1 MSRIE
6 NTGQIKT
13 GYSVKSGT
21 NPEEKV
27 ENGSDFASM
36 LTKYKKKAAQDDET
50 KKAETGETK
59 NKETQPEE
67 TKNRGNEK
75 QVNGRQ
81 SGENEKTAEIK
92 AEIKVTDIQDEKN
105 SQDGEKEQEQ
115 ELAAAYASEAC
126 YRTFVQITAENSK
139 TPAVYNNE
147 INGIQDLAVQTT
159 VETGMEDQTAA
170 VSTIQQTES
179 PHTESPHTETAVHAD
194 DLKLRNRSDQTGE
207 KEKSGEA
214 EEAGQSKQTAKM
226 NREEEIPDQK
236 EHISGK
242 EMTALASPG
251 YTGTVESSAGTAA
264 KPAAVD
270 TGPAD
275 RLPTAQD
282 TLTEDLGNYLD
293 TKISEKKGKLELS
306 LEPERLGKLTIR
318 LEYEKGKTEVTI
330 FSTSAKT
337 LEILSKEAGH
347 LAQILEEKTGHPV
360 IPISAKE
367 EKGIT
372 ELEEQIKDMFFGGE
386 ISFNDEVYITNARH
400 KAALEEADRSLD
412 LVRNSIEMGM
422 PEDFFSIDLMNA
434 YENLGKI
441 LGESVGEDLVNEI
454 FSKFCMGK

>member
-1 MSRIE
+1 MNRIE
-6 NTGQIKT
+6 NAGQVKT

-21 NPEEKV
+21 NSEEKV
-27 ENGSDFASM
+27 GNGSDFASM
-36 LTKYKKKAAQDDET
+36 LTKYKKRAAQDDET

-67 TKNRGNEK
+67 TKNRENEK

-81 SGENEKTAEIK
+81 SGENEKTDEIK

-105 SQDGEKEQEQ
+105 SQDGEKEQE
-115 ELAAAYASEAC
+115 LAAAYASETC

-159 VETGMEDQTAA
+159 SETGMEDQSAA
-170 VSTIQQTES
+170 VSTIQKTEA
-179 PHTESPHTETAVHAD
+179 PHTETAVHAD
-194 DLKLRNRSDQTGE
+194 GLKLQNRLEQTGE
-207 KEKSGEA
+207 TEDTGRTG
-214 EEAGQSKQTAKM
+214 EAGQSKQTAKM
-226 NREEEIPDQK
+226 NREEEMPDQK

-275 RLPTAQD
+275 RLTTAQD

-293 TKISEKKGKLELS
+293 TKISEKKGKRELS

-347 LAQILEEKTGHPV
+347 LAQILEEKTGTPTV
-360 IPISAKE
+360 IYTPEQTENRQNMDQDTGHGRNGRQGPKE
-367 EKGIT
+367 QRQK
-372 ELEEQIKDMFFGGE
+372 QDD
-386 ISFNDEVYITNARH
+386 SFAQQLR
-400 KAALEEADRSLD
+400 
-412 LVRNSIEMGM
+412 
-422 PEDFFSIDLMNA
+422 
-434 YENLGKI
+434 LG
-441 LGESVGEDLVNEI
+441 LA
-454 FSKFCMGK
+454 

>member
-1 MSRIE
+1 MNRIE
-6 NTGQIKT
+6 NAGQVKT

-21 NPEEKV
+21 NSEEKV
-27 ENGSDFASM
+27 GNGSDFASM
-36 LTKYKKKAAQDDET
+36 LTKYQKKAAQDDET

-92 AEIKVTDIQDEKN
+92 AEIKVTDIQDGKN

-139 TPAVYNNE
+139 TPDVYNNE

-159 VETGMEDQTAA
+159 SETGMEDQTAA
-170 VSTIQQTES
+170 VTTIQQ
-179 PHTESPHTETAVHAD
+179 TESPHTETAVHAD

-226 NREEEIPDQK
+226 NREEEMPGRK

-242 EMTALASPG
+242 EMTALASSG
-251 YTGTVESSAGTAA
+251 YRGTVESSAGTAE
-264 KPAAVD
+264 KPAAAD

-275 RLPTAQD
+275 RLATAQD

-347 LAQILEEKTGHPV
+347 LAQILEEKTGTPTV
-360 IPISAKE
+360 IYTPEQTENRQNMDQDTGHGRNGRQDQKE
-367 EKGIT
+367 QRQK
-372 ELEEQIKDMFFGGE
+372 QDD
-386 ISFNDEVYITNARH
+386 SFAQQLR
-400 KAALEEADRSLD
+400 
-412 LVRNSIEMGM
+412 
-422 PEDFFSIDLMNA
+422 
-434 YENLGKI
+434 LG
-441 LGESVGEDLVNEI
+441 LT
-454 FSKFCMGK
+454 

>member
-21 NPEEKV
+21 NSEEKV

-36 LTKYKKKAAQDDET
+36 LTKYQKKAAQNDET

-139 TPAVYNNE
+139 TPAVCNNE

-170 VSTIQQTES
+170 VSTIQQ
-179 PHTESPHTETAVHAD
+179 TESPHTETAVHAD

-264 KPAAVD
+264 KPVAVD

-347 LAQILEEKTGHPV
+347 LAQILEEKTGTPTV
-360 IPISAKE
+360 IYTPEQTENRQNMDQDTGHGRNGRQDQKE
-367 EKGIT
+367 QRQK
-372 ELEEQIKDMFFGGE
+372 QDD
-386 ISFNDEVYITNARH
+386 SFAQQLR
-400 KAALEEADRSLD
+400 
-412 LVRNSIEMGM
+412 
-422 PEDFFSIDLMNA
+422 
-434 YENLGKI
+434 LG
-441 LGESVGEDLVNEI
+441 LT
-454 FSKFCMGK
+454 

>member
-36 LTKYKKKAAQDDET
+36 LTKYQKKAAQNDET

-81 SGENEKTAEIK
+81 SGENVKTDEIK
-92 AEIKVTDIQDEKN
+92 AEIKVTDIQDGKN

-115 ELAAAYASEAC
+115 ELAAAYVSEAC

-159 VETGMEDQTAA
+159 SETGMEDQTAA
-170 VSTIQQTES
+170 VTTIQQ
-179 PHTESPHTETAVHAD
+179 TESPHTETAVHAD
-194 DLKLRNRSDQTGE
+194 DLKLRNRSDQIGE

-242 EMTALASPG
+242 EMTALASSS
-251 YTGTVESSAGTAA
+251 YTGTVESSAGTAE
-264 KPAAVD
+264 KPAAAD

-275 RLPTAQD
+275 RLATAQD

-347 LAQILEEKTGHPV
+347 LAQILEEKTGNPTV
-360 IPISAKE
+360 IYTPDQTENRQNMDQDPGHGRNGRQDQKE
-367 EKGIT
+367 QRQK
-372 ELEEQIKDMFFGGE
+372 QDD
-386 ISFNDEVYITNARH
+386 SFAQQLR
-400 KAALEEADRSLD
+400 
-412 LVRNSIEMGM
+412 
-422 PEDFFSIDLMNA
+422 
-434 YENLGKI
+434 LG
-441 LGESVGEDLVNEI
+441 LA
-454 FSKFCMGK
+454 

>member
-6 NTGQIKT
+6 NTSQIKT

-170 VSTIQQTES
+170 VSTIQQTEF

-226 NREEEIPDQK
+226 NREEEISDQK

-242 EMTALASPG
+242 EMTALASSS

-347 LAQILEEKTGHPV
+347 LAQILEEKTGTPTV
-360 IPISAKE
+360 IYTPEQTENRQNMDQDTGHGRNGRQDQKE
-367 EKGIT
+367 QRQK
-372 ELEEQIKDMFFGGE
+372 QDD
-386 ISFNDEVYITNARH
+386 SFAQQLR
-400 KAALEEADRSLD
+400 
-412 LVRNSIEMGM
+412 
-422 PEDFFSIDLMNA
+422 
-434 YENLGKI
+434 LG
-441 LGESVGEDLVNEI
+441 LA
-454 FSKFCMGK
+454 

>member
-1 MSRIE
+1 MNRIE

-50 KKAETGETK
+50 KRAETGETK

-67 TKNRGNEK
+67 TKSGENGK
-75 QVNGRQ
+75 QVNGSQ
-81 SGENEKTAEIK
+81 SGKNKKT
-92 AEIKVTDIQDEKN
+92 AEIKVTDIQDGKN
-105 SQDGEKEQEQ
+105 SQDGEIEQDQ
-115 ELAAAYASEAC
+115 ELAAAYASETC
-126 YRTFVQITAENSK
+126 YRSFVQITTENNK
-139 TPAVYNNE
+139 MPAVYNNE
-147 INGIQDLAVQTT
+147 IQDLAVQITA
-159 VETGMEDQTAA
+159 EAGMEDQSAA
-170 VSTIQQTES
+170 VSTIQKNEA
-179 PHTESPHTETAVHAD
+179 PHTETVAHAD
-194 DLKLRNRSDQTGE
+194 DLKLQNRLAQT
-207 KEKSGEA
+207 EA
-214 EEAGQSKQTAKM
+214 AGRTGEAGQSKRTAKM

-242 EMTALASPG
+242 EMTALASSS

-264 KPAAVD
+264 KPTAVD
-270 TGPAD
+270 AGPAD
-275 RLPTAQD
+275 RLATAQD

-347 LAQILEEKTGHPV
+347 LAQILEEKTGTPTV
-360 IPISAKE
+360 IYTPEQTENRQNMDQDPGHSRNGRQDQKE
-367 EKGIT
+367 QRQK
-372 ELEEQIKDMFFGGE
+372 QDD
-386 ISFNDEVYITNARH
+386 SFAQQLR
-400 KAALEEADRSLD
+400 
-412 LVRNSIEMGM
+412 
-422 PEDFFSIDLMNA
+422 
-434 YENLGKI
+434 LG
-441 LGESVGEDLVNEI
+441 LA
-454 FSKFCMGK
+454 

>member
-6 NTGQIKT
+6 NTGQIKP
-13 GYSVKSGT
+13 GYSVKAAT

-27 ENGSDFASM
+27 GNGSDFASM
-36 LTKYKKKAAQDDET
+36 LTKYQKKAAQDDET

-92 AEIKVTDIQDEKN
+92 AEIKVTDIQDGKN
-105 SQDGEKEQEQ
+105 SQDGEIEQDQ
-115 ELAAAYASEAC
+115 ELTAAYASETC

-139 TPAVYNNE
+139 APAVYNNE
-147 INGIQDLAVQTT
+147 INEIQDLAVQTT

-179 PHTESPHTETAVHAD
+179 PHTETAVHAD
-194 DLKLRNRSDQTGE
+194 DLKLRNRLDQTGE

-226 NREEEIPDQK
+226 NREEETPGRK

-242 EMTALASPG
+242 KMTALASSG
-251 YTGTVESSAGTAA
+251 YRGTVESSTGTAE
-264 KPAAVD
+264 KPAAAD

-275 RLPTAQD
+275 RLATAQD

-347 LAQILEEKTGHPV
+347 LAQILEEKTGTPTV
-360 IPISAKE
+360 IYTPEQTENRQNMDQDPGHGRNGRQDPKE
-367 EKGIT
+367 QRQK
-372 ELEEQIKDMFFGGE
+372 QDD
-386 ISFNDEVYITNARH
+386 SFAQQLR
-400 KAALEEADRSLD
+400 
-412 LVRNSIEMGM
+412 
-422 PEDFFSIDLMNA
+422 
-434 YENLGKI
+434 LG
-441 LGESVGEDLVNEI
+441 LA
-454 FSKFCMGK
+454 

>member
-115 ELAAAYASEAC
+115 ELAVAYASETC

-159 VETGMEDQTAA
+159 SETGMEDQTAA
-170 VSTIQQTES
+170 VSTIQQ
-179 PHTESPHTETAVHAD
+179 TESPHTETAVHAD

-347 LAQILEEKTGHPV
+347 LAQILEEKTGTPTV
-360 IPISAKE
+360 IYTPEQTENRQNMDQDPGHGRNGRQDQKE
-367 EKGIT
+367 QRQK
-372 ELEEQIKDMFFGGE
+372 QDD
-386 ISFNDEVYITNARH
+386 SFAQQLR
-400 KAALEEADRSLD
+400 
-412 LVRNSIEMGM
+412 
-422 PEDFFSIDLMNA
+422 
-434 YENLGKI
+434 LG
-441 LGESVGEDLVNEI
+441 LA
-454 FSKFCMGK
+454 

>member
-1 MSRIE
+1 MNRIE
-6 NTGQIKT
+6 NTGQVKT

-21 NPEEKV
+21 NSEEKV
-27 ENGSDFASM
+27 GNGSDFASM

-81 SGENEKTAEIK
+81 SGENEKTDEIK

-115 ELAAAYASEAC
+115 ELAAAYASETC

-159 VETGMEDQTAA
+159 SETGMEDQTAA

-179 PHTESPHTETAVHAD
+179 PHSEIAVHAD
-194 DLKLRNRSDQTGE
+194 GLKLQNRLEQTGE
-207 KEKSGEA
+207 TEDTGRT
-214 EEAGQSKQTAKM
+214 EETGQSKQTAKM

-242 EMTALASPG
+242 EMTALASSS

-275 RLPTAQD
+275 RLATAQD

-347 LAQILEEKTGHPV
+347 LAQILEEKTGTPTV
-360 IPISAKE
+360 IYTPEQTENRQNMDQDTGHGRNGRQDQKE
-367 EKGIT
+367 QRQK
-372 ELEEQIKDMFFGGE
+372 QDD
-386 ISFNDEVYITNARH
+386 SFAQQLR
-400 KAALEEADRSLD
+400 
-412 LVRNSIEMGM
+412 
-422 PEDFFSIDLMNA
+422 
-434 YENLGKI
+434 LG
-441 LGESVGEDLVNEI
+441 LA
-454 FSKFCMGK
+454 

>member
-1 MSRIE
+1 MNRIE

-21 NPEEKV
+21 NSEEKV
-27 ENGSDFASM
+27 GNESDFASM

-81 SGENEKTAEIK
+81 SGENEKTDEIK

-105 SQDGEKEQEQ
+105 SQDGEKEEQ

-159 VETGMEDQTAA
+159 SEAGMEDQSAA
-170 VSTIQQTES
+170 VSTIQQTEA
-179 PHTESPHTETAVHAD
+179 PTQNPTETAVHAD
-194 DLKLRNRSDQTGE
+194 GLKLQNRLEQTGE
-207 KEKSGEA
+207 TEDTGRT

-226 NREEEIPDQK
+226 NREEEMPDQK

-275 RLPTAQD
+275 RLTTAQD

-347 LAQILEEKTGHPV
+347 LAQILEEKTGTPTV
-360 IPISAKE
+360 IYTPEQTENRQNMDQDPGHGRNGRQAQKSSARSRM
-367 EKGIT
+367 T
-372 ELEEQIKDMFFGGE
+372 
-386 ISFNDEVYITNARH
+386 
-400 KAALEEADRSLD
+400 ALP
-412 LVRNSIEMGM
+412 NS
-422 PEDFFSIDLMNA
+422 
-434 YENLGKI
+434 
-441 LGESVGEDLVNEI
+441 
-454 FSKFCMGK
+454 

>member
-170 VSTIQQTES
+170 VSTIQQT
-179 PHTESPHTETAVHAD
+179 VHAD

-264 KPAAVD
+264 KPVAVD

-347 LAQILEEKTGHPV
+347 LAQILEEKTGTPTV
-360 IPISAKE
+360 IYTPEQTENRQNMDQDTGHGRNGRQDQKE
-367 EKGIT
+367 QRQK
-372 ELEEQIKDMFFGGE
+372 QDD
-386 ISFNDEVYITNARH
+386 SFAQQLR
-400 KAALEEADRSLD
+400 
-412 LVRNSIEMGM
+412 
-422 PEDFFSIDLMNA
+422 
-434 YENLGKI
+434 LG
-441 LGESVGEDLVNEI
+441 LA
-454 FSKFCMGK
+454 

>member
-1 MSRIE
+1 MNRIE

-115 ELAAAYASEAC
+115 ELAAAYASETC
-126 YRTFVQITAENSK
+126 YRSFVQITTENNK
-139 TPAVYNNE
+139 MPAVYNNE
-147 INGIQDLAVQTT
+147 IQDLAVQTT
-159 VETGMEDQTAA
+159 SEAGMEDQLAA
-170 VSTIQQTES
+170 VSTIQKTEA
-179 PHTESPHTETAVHAD
+179 PHTETAVHAD
-194 DLKLRNRSDQTGE
+194 DLKLQNSPAQT
-207 KEKSGEA
+207 EA
-214 EEAGQSKQTAKM
+214 AGRTGEAGQSKRTAKM

-270 TGPAD
+270 TGSAD

-347 LAQILEEKTGHPV
+347 LAQILEEKTGTPTV
-360 IPISAKE
+360 IYTPEQTENRQNMDQDTGHGRNGRQDQKE
-367 EKGIT
+367 QRQK
-372 ELEEQIKDMFFGGE
+372 QDD
-386 ISFNDEVYITNARH
+386 SFAQQLR
-400 KAALEEADRSLD
+400 
-412 LVRNSIEMGM
+412 
-422 PEDFFSIDLMNA
+422 
-434 YENLGKI
+434 LG
-441 LGESVGEDLVNEI
+441 LT
-454 FSKFCMGK
+454 

>member
-36 LTKYKKKAAQDDET
+36 LTKYQKKAAQNDET

-81 SGENEKTAEIK
+81 SGENVKTDEIK
-92 AEIKVTDIQDEKN
+92 AEIKVTDIQDGKN

-115 ELAAAYASEAC
+115 ELAAAYASETC

-139 TPAVYNNE
+139 TSAVYNNE

-179 PHTESPHTETAVHAD
+179 PHTETAVHAD
-194 DLKLRNRSDQTGE
+194 DLKLRNRLDQTGE

-226 NREEEIPDQK
+226 NREEETPGRK

-242 EMTALASPG
+242 EMTALASSG
-251 YTGTVESSAGTAA
+251 YRGTVESSAGTAE
-264 KPAAVD
+264 KPAAAD
-270 TGPAD
+270 IGPAD
-275 RLPTAQD
+275 RLATAQD

-347 LAQILEEKTGHPV
+347 LAQILEEKTGTPTV
-360 IPISAKE
+360 IYTPEQTENRQNMDQNPGHGRNGRQDQKE
-367 EKGIT
+367 QRQK
-372 ELEEQIKDMFFGGE
+372 QDD
-386 ISFNDEVYITNARH
+386 SFVQQLR
-400 KAALEEADRSLD
+400 
-412 LVRNSIEMGM
+412 
-422 PEDFFSIDLMNA
+422 
-434 YENLGKI
+434 LG
-441 LGESVGEDLVNEI
+441 LA
-454 FSKFCMGK
+454 

>member
-36 LTKYKKKAAQDDET
+36 LTKYQKKAAQNDET

-81 SGENEKTAEIK
+81 SGENVKTDEIK
-92 AEIKVTDIQDEKN
+92 AEIKVTDIQDGKN

-115 ELAAAYASEAC
+115 ELAAAYVSEAC

-159 VETGMEDQTAA
+159 SETGMEDQTAA
-170 VSTIQQTES
+170 VTTIQQ
-179 PHTESPHTETAVHAD
+179 TESPHTETAVHAD
-194 DLKLRNRSDQTGE
+194 GLKLQNRLEQTGE
-207 KEKSGEA
+207 TEDTGRT

-347 LAQILEEKTGHPV
+347 LAQILEEKTGNPTV
-360 IPISAKE
+360 IYTPDQ
-367 EKGIT
+367 T
-372 ELEEQIKDMFFGGE
+372 ENRQNMDQDTGQGRNDRQEHREQRQKQDD
-386 ISFNDEVYITNARH
+386 SFAQQLR
-400 KAALEEADRSLD
+400 
-412 LVRNSIEMGM
+412 
-422 PEDFFSIDLMNA
+422 
-434 YENLGKI
+434 LG
-441 LGESVGEDLVNEI
+441 LA
-454 FSKFCMGK
+454 

>member
-1 MSRIE
+1 M
-6 NTGQIKT
+6 
-13 GYSVKSGT
+13 KSGT

-81 SGENEKTAEIK
+81 SGENVKTDEIK
-92 AEIKVTDIQDEKN
+92 AEIKVTDIQDGKN

-347 LAQILEEKTGHPV
+347 LAQILEEKTGTPTV
-360 IPISAKE
+360 IYTPEQTENRQNMDQDTGHGRNGRQDQKE
-367 EKGIT
+367 QRQK
-372 ELEEQIKDMFFGGE
+372 QDD
-386 ISFNDEVYITNARH
+386 SFAQQLR
-400 KAALEEADRSLD
+400 
-412 LVRNSIEMGM
+412 
-422 PEDFFSIDLMNA
+422 
-434 YENLGKI
+434 LG
-441 LGESVGEDLVNEI
+441 LA
-454 FSKFCMGK
+454 

>member
-21 NPEEKV
+21 NSEEKV

-36 LTKYKKKAAQDDET
+36 LTKYQKKAAQNDET

-81 SGENEKTAEIK
+81 SGENVKTDEIK
-92 AEIKVTDIQDEKN
+92 AEIKVTDIQDGKN

-115 ELAAAYASEAC
+115 ELAAAYASETC

-139 TPAVYNNE
+139 MPAAYNNE

-159 VETGMEDQTAA
+159 SETGMEDQTAA

-179 PHTESPHTETAVHAD
+179 PHTETAVHAD
-194 DLKLRNRSDQTGE
+194 GLKLQNRSDQTGE

-226 NREEEIPDQK
+226 NREEEMPDRK

-242 EMTALASPG
+242 EMTALASSS

-275 RLPTAQD
+275 RLATAQD

-347 LAQILEEKTGHPV
+347 LAQILEEKTGTPTV
-360 IPISAKE
+360 IYTPEQTENRQNMDQDPGHGRNGRQDQKE
-367 EKGIT
+367 QRQK
-372 ELEEQIKDMFFGGE
+372 QDD
-386 ISFNDEVYITNARH
+386 SFAQQLR
-400 KAALEEADRSLD
+400 
-412 LVRNSIEMGM
+412 
-422 PEDFFSIDLMNA
+422 
-434 YENLGKI
+434 LG
-441 LGESVGEDLVNEI
+441 LT
-454 FSKFCMGK
+454 

>member
-1 MSRIE
+1 LSRIE

-81 SGENEKTAEIK
+81 SGENVKTDEIK
-92 AEIKVTDIQDEKN
+92 AEIKVTDIQDGKN

-347 LAQILEEKTGHPV
+347 LAQILEEKTGTPTV
-360 IPISAKE
+360 IYTPEQTENRQNMDQDPGHGRNGRQDQKE
-367 EKGIT
+367 QRQK
-372 ELEEQIKDMFFGGE
+372 QDD
-386 ISFNDEVYITNARH
+386 SFAQQLR
-400 KAALEEADRSLD
+400 
-412 LVRNSIEMGM
+412 
-422 PEDFFSIDLMNA
+422 
-434 YENLGKI
+434 LG
-441 LGESVGEDLVNEI
+441 LA
-454 FSKFCMGK
+454 

>member
-1 MSRIE
+1 MNRIE

-50 KKAETGETK
+50 KRAETGETK
-59 NKETQPEE
+59 KKETQPEE
-67 TKNRGNEK
+67 TKSGENGK
-75 QVNGRQ
+75 QVNGSQ
-81 SGENEKTAEIK
+81 SGKNKKTAEIK
-92 AEIKVTDIQDEKN
+92 AEIKVTDIQDGKN
-105 SQDGEKEQEQ
+105 SQDGEIEQDQ
-115 ELAAAYASEAC
+115 ELAAAYASETC
-126 YRTFVQITAENSK
+126 YRSFVQITTENNK
-139 TPAVYNNE
+139 MPAVYNNE
-147 INGIQDLAVQTT
+147 IQDLAVQITA
-159 VETGMEDQTAA
+159 EAGMEDQLAA
-170 VSTIQQTES
+170 VSTIQR
-179 PHTESPHTETAVHAD
+179 TESPHTETAVHAD
-194 DLKLRNRSDQTGE
+194 DLKLQNRSDQIGE

-214 EEAGQSKQTAKM
+214 EEAGQSKRTAKM

-242 EMTALASPG
+242 EMTALASSS

-264 KPAAVD
+264 KPTAVD
-270 TGPAD
+270 AGPAD
-275 RLPTAQD
+275 RLATAQD

-347 LAQILEEKTGHPV
+347 LAQILEEKTGTPTV
-360 IPISAKE
+360 IYTPEQTENRQNMDQDPGHSRNGRQDQKE
-367 EKGIT
+367 QRQK
-372 ELEEQIKDMFFGGE
+372 QDD
-386 ISFNDEVYITNARH
+386 SFAQQLR
-400 KAALEEADRSLD
+400 
-412 LVRNSIEMGM
+412 
-422 PEDFFSIDLMNA
+422 
-434 YENLGKI
+434 LG
-441 LGESVGEDLVNEI
+441 LA
-454 FSKFCMGK
+454 

>member
-1 MSRIE
+1 MNRIE
-6 NTGQIKT
+6 NAGQVKT

-21 NPEEKV
+21 NSEEKV
-27 ENGSDFASM
+27 GNGSDFASM
-36 LTKYKKKAAQDDET
+36 LTKYKKRAAQDDET

-67 TKNRGNEK
+67 TKNRENEK

-81 SGENEKTAEIK
+81 SGENEKTDEIK

-105 SQDGEKEQEQ
+105 SQDGEKEQE
-115 ELAAAYASEAC
+115 LAAAYASETC

-159 VETGMEDQTAA
+159 SETGMEDQSAA
-170 VSTIQQTES
+170 VSTIQKTEA
-179 PHTESPHTETAVHAD
+179 PHTETAVHAD
-194 DLKLRNRSDQTGE
+194 GLKLQNRLEQTGE
-207 KEKSGEA
+207 TEDTGRTG
-214 EEAGQSKQTAKM
+214 EAGQSKQTAKM
-226 NREEEIPDQK
+226 NREEEMPDQK

-275 RLPTAQD
+275 RLATAQD

-347 LAQILEEKTGHPV
+347 LAQILEEKTGTPTV
-360 IPISAKE
+360 IYTPEQTENRQNMDQDTGHGRNGRQGPKE
-367 EKGIT
+367 QRQK
-372 ELEEQIKDMFFGGE
+372 QDD
-386 ISFNDEVYITNARH
+386 SFAQQLR
-400 KAALEEADRSLD
+400 
-412 LVRNSIEMGM
+412 
-422 PEDFFSIDLMNA
+422 
-434 YENLGKI
+434 LG
-441 LGESVGEDLVNEI
+441 LA
-454 FSKFCMGK
+454 

>member
-1 MSRIE
+1 MNRIE

-13 GYSVKSGT
+13 GYSVKSGM

-50 KKAETGETK
+50 KRAETGETK
-59 NKETQPEE
+59 KKETQPEE
-67 TKNRGNEK
+67 TKSGENGK
-75 QVNGRQ
+75 QVNGSQ
-81 SGENEKTAEIK
+81 SGKNKKTAEIK
-92 AEIKVTDIQDEKN
+92 AEIKVTDIQDGKN
-105 SQDGEKEQEQ
+105 SQDGEIEQDQ
-115 ELAAAYASEAC
+115 ELTAAYASETC

-139 TPAVYNNE
+139 APAVYNNE
-147 INGIQDLAVQTT
+147 INEIQDLAVQTT

-179 PHTESPHTETAVHAD
+179 PHTETAVHAD
-194 DLKLRNRSDQTGE
+194 DLKLRNRLDQTGE

-226 NREEEIPDQK
+226 NREEETPGRK

-242 EMTALASPG
+242 EMTALASSG
-251 YTGTVESSAGTAA
+251 YRGTVESSAGTAE
-264 KPAAVD
+264 KPAAAD

-275 RLPTAQD
+275 RLATAQD

-318 LEYEKGKTEVTI
+318 LQYEKGKTEVTI

-347 LAQILEEKTGHPV
+347 LAQILEEKTGTPTV
-360 IPISAKE
+360 IYTPEQTENRQNMDQDPGHSRNGRQDQKE
-367 EKGIT
+367 QRQK
-372 ELEEQIKDMFFGGE
+372 QDD
-386 ISFNDEVYITNARH
+386 SFAQQLR
-400 KAALEEADRSLD
+400 
-412 LVRNSIEMGM
+412 
-422 PEDFFSIDLMNA
+422 
-434 YENLGKI
+434 LG
-441 LGESVGEDLVNEI
+441 LA
-454 FSKFCMGK
+454 

>member
-50 KKAETGETK
+50 KKAETVETK

-159 VETGMEDQTAA
+159 VETGMEDKSAA
-170 VSTIQQTES
+170 VSTIQQ
-179 PHTESPHTETAVHAD
+179 TESPHTETAVHAD

-264 KPAAVD
+264 KLAAVD

-347 LAQILEEKTGHPV
+347 LAQILEEKTGTPTV
-360 IPISAKE
+360 IYTPEQTENRQNMDQDTGHGRNGRQDQKE
-367 EKGIT
+367 QRQK
-372 ELEEQIKDMFFGGE
+372 QDD
-386 ISFNDEVYITNARH
+386 SFAQQLR
-400 KAALEEADRSLD
+400 
-412 LVRNSIEMGM
+412 
-422 PEDFFSIDLMNA
+422 
-434 YENLGKI
+434 LG
-441 LGESVGEDLVNEI
+441 LA
-454 FSKFCMGK
+454 

>member
-21 NPEEKV
+21 NSEEKV

-36 LTKYKKKAAQDDET
+36 LTKYQKKAAQNDET

-115 ELAAAYASEAC
+115 ELAAAYVSEAC

-275 RLPTAQD
+275 RLATAQD

-347 LAQILEEKTGHPV
+347 LAQILEEKTGTPTV
-360 IPISAKE
+360 IYTPEQTENRQNMDQDPGHGRNGRQDQKE
-367 EKGIT
+367 QRQK
-372 ELEEQIKDMFFGGE
+372 QDD
-386 ISFNDEVYITNARH
+386 SFAQQLR
-400 KAALEEADRSLD
+400 
-412 LVRNSIEMGM
+412 
-422 PEDFFSIDLMNA
+422 
-434 YENLGKI
+434 LG
-441 LGESVGEDLVNEI
+441 LA
-454 FSKFCMGK
+454 

>member
-36 LTKYKKKAAQDDET
+36 LTKYQKKAAQNDET

-81 SGENEKTAEIK
+81 SGENVKTDEIK
-92 AEIKVTDIQDEKN
+92 AEIKVTDIQDGKN

-347 LAQILEEKTGHPV
+347 LAQILEEKTGTPTV
-360 IPISAKE
+360 IYTPEQTENRQNMDQDTGHGRNGRQDQKE
-367 EKGIT
+367 QRQK
-372 ELEEQIKDMFFGGE
+372 QDD
-386 ISFNDEVYITNARH
+386 SFAQQLR
-400 KAALEEADRSLD
+400 
-412 LVRNSIEMGM
+412 
-422 PEDFFSIDLMNA
+422 
-434 YENLGKI
+434 LG
-441 LGESVGEDLVNEI
+441 LT
-454 FSKFCMGK
+454 

>member
-6 NTGQIKT
+6 NTGQIKP
-13 GYSVKSGT
+13 GYSVKAAT
-21 NPEEKV
+21 NSEEKV
-27 ENGSDFASM
+27 GNGSDFASM
-36 LTKYKKKAAQDDET
+36 LTKYQKKAAQDDET

-105 SQDGEKEQEQ
+105 SQDGEKEQE
-115 ELAAAYASEAC
+115 LVAAYASETC

-159 VETGMEDQTAA
+159 SETGMEDQTAA
-170 VSTIQQTES
+170 VTTIQQ
-179 PHTESPHTETAVHAD
+179 TESPHTETAVHAD

-251 YTGTVESSAGTAA
+251 YAGTVESSAGTAA

-275 RLPTAQD
+275 RLATAQD

-347 LAQILEEKTGHPV
+347 LAQILEEKTGNPTV
-360 IPISAKE
+360 IYTPDQ
-367 EKGIT
+367 T
-372 ELEEQIKDMFFGGE
+372 ENRQNMDQDTGQGRNDRQEHREQRQKQDD
-386 ISFNDEVYITNARH
+386 SFAQQLR
-400 KAALEEADRSLD
+400 
-412 LVRNSIEMGM
+412 
-422 PEDFFSIDLMNA
+422 
-434 YENLGKI
+434 LG
-441 LGESVGEDLVNEI
+441 LA
-454 FSKFCMGK
+454 

>member
-6 NTGQIKT
+6 NTSQIKT

-81 SGENEKTAEIK
+81 SGENVKTDEIK

-139 TPAVYNNE
+139 TPAVYDNE

-347 LAQILEEKTGHPV
+347 LAQILEEKTGTPTV
-360 IPISAKE
+360 IYTPEQTENRQNMDQDPGHGRNGRQDQKE
-367 EKGIT
+367 QRQK
-372 ELEEQIKDMFFGGE
+372 QDD
-386 ISFNDEVYITNARH
+386 SFAQQLR
-400 KAALEEADRSLD
+400 
-412 LVRNSIEMGM
+412 
-422 PEDFFSIDLMNA
+422 
-434 YENLGKI
+434 LG
-441 LGESVGEDLVNEI
+441 LT
-454 FSKFCMGK
+454 

>member
-6 NTGQIKT
+6 NTGQIKP
-13 GYSVKSGT
+13 GYSVKAAT
-21 NPEEKV
+21 NSEEKV
-27 ENGSDFASM
+27 GNGSDFASM

-115 ELAAAYASEAC
+115 ELAVAYASETC

-170 VSTIQQTES
+170 VSTIQQ
-179 PHTESPHTETAVHAD
+179 TESPHTETAVHAD

-264 KPAAVD
+264 KPVAVD

-347 LAQILEEKTGHPV
+347 LAQILEEKTGTPTV
-360 IPISAKE
+360 IYTPEQTENRQNMDQDTGHGRNGRQDQKE
-367 EKGIT
+367 QRQK
-372 ELEEQIKDMFFGGE
+372 QDD
-386 ISFNDEVYITNARH
+386 SFAQQLR
-400 KAALEEADRSLD
+400 
-412 LVRNSIEMGM
+412 
-422 PEDFFSIDLMNA
+422 
-434 YENLGKI
+434 LG
-441 LGESVGEDLVNEI
+441 LA
-454 FSKFCMGK
+454 

>member
-21 NPEEKV
+21 NSEEKV

-36 LTKYKKKAAQDDET
+36 LTKYQKKAAQNDET

-264 KPAAVD
+264 KPVAVD

-347 LAQILEEKTGHPV
+347 LAQILEEKTGTPTV
-360 IPISAKE
+360 IYTPEQTENRQNMDQDTGHGRNGRQDQKE
-367 EKGIT
+367 QRQK
-372 ELEEQIKDMFFGGE
+372 QDD
-386 ISFNDEVYITNARH
+386 SFAQQLR
-400 KAALEEADRSLD
+400 
-412 LVRNSIEMGM
+412 
-422 PEDFFSIDLMNA
+422 
-434 YENLGKI
+434 LG
-441 LGESVGEDLVNEI
+441 LT
-454 FSKFCMGK
+454 

>member
-27 ENGSDFASM
+27 ENGADFASM

-159 VETGMEDQTAA
+159 SETGMEDQTAA
-170 VSTIQQTES
+170 VTTIQQ
-179 PHTESPHTETAVHAD
+179 TESPHTETAVHAD

-264 KPAAVD
+264 KLAAVD

-347 LAQILEEKTGHPV
+347 LAQILEEKTGTPTV
-360 IPISAKE
+360 IYTPEQTENRQNMDQDPGHGRNGRQDQKE
-367 EKGIT
+367 QRQK
-372 ELEEQIKDMFFGGE
+372 QDD
-386 ISFNDEVYITNARH
+386 SFAQQLR
-400 KAALEEADRSLD
+400 
-412 LVRNSIEMGM
+412 
-422 PEDFFSIDLMNA
+422 
-434 YENLGKI
+434 LG
-441 LGESVGEDLVNEI
+441 LT
-454 FSKFCMGK
+454 

>member
-159 VETGMEDQTAA
+159 VETGMEGKSAA
-170 VSTIQQTES
+170 VSTIQQ
-179 PHTESPHTETAVHAD
+179 TESPHTETAVHAD

-264 KPAAVD
+264 KLAAVD

-347 LAQILEEKTGHPV
+347 LAQILEEKTGTPTV
-360 IPISAKE
+360 IYTPEQTENRQNMDQDPGHGRNGRQDQKE
-367 EKGIT
+367 QRQK
-372 ELEEQIKDMFFGGE
+372 QDD
-386 ISFNDEVYITNARH
+386 SFAQQLR
-400 KAALEEADRSLD
+400 
-412 LVRNSIEMGM
+412 
-422 PEDFFSIDLMNA
+422 
-434 YENLGKI
+434 LG
-441 LGESVGEDLVNEI
+441 LA
-454 FSKFCMGK
+454 

>member
-1 MSRIE
+1 MNRIE

-21 NPEEKV
+21 NSEEKV
-27 ENGSDFASM
+27 GNGSDFASM

-67 TKNRGNEK
+67 TKNRENEK

-81 SGENEKTAEIK
+81 SGENEKTDEIK

-115 ELAAAYASEAC
+115 ELAAAYASETC

-159 VETGMEDQTAA
+159 SETGMEDQTAA

-179 PHTESPHTETAVHAD
+179 PHSEIAVHAD
-194 DLKLRNRSDQTGE
+194 GLKLQNRLEQTGE
-207 KEKSGEA
+207 TGDTGRT
-214 EEAGQSKQTAKM
+214 EETGQSKQTAKM

-242 EMTALASPG
+242 EMTALASSS

-275 RLPTAQD
+275 RLATAQD

-347 LAQILEEKTGHPV
+347 LAQILEEKTGTPTV
-360 IPISAKE
+360 IYTPEQTENRQNMDQDTGHGRNGRQDQKE
-367 EKGIT
+367 QRQK
-372 ELEEQIKDMFFGGE
+372 QDD
-386 ISFNDEVYITNARH
+386 SFAQQLR
-400 KAALEEADRSLD
+400 
-412 LVRNSIEMGM
+412 
-422 PEDFFSIDLMNA
+422 
-434 YENLGKI
+434 LG
-441 LGESVGEDLVNEI
+441 LA
-454 FSKFCMGK
+454 

>member
-179 PHTESPHTETAVHAD
+179 PHTETAVHAD

-264 KPAAVD
+264 KPVAVD

-347 LAQILEEKTGHPV
+347 LAQILEEKTGTPTV
-360 IPISAKE
+360 IYTPEQTENRQNMDQDTGHGRNGRQDQKE
-367 EKGIT
+367 QRQK
-372 ELEEQIKDMFFGGE
+372 QDD
-386 ISFNDEVYITNARH
+386 SFAQQLR
-400 KAALEEADRSLD
+400 
-412 LVRNSIEMGM
+412 
-422 PEDFFSIDLMNA
+422 
-434 YENLGKI
+434 LG
-441 LGESVGEDLVNEI
+441 LT
-454 FSKFCMGK
+454 

>member
-1 MSRIE
+1 M
-6 NTGQIKT
+6 
-13 GYSVKSGT
+13 KSGT

-159 VETGMEDQTAA
+159 VETGMEDKSAA
-170 VSTIQQTES
+170 VSTIQQ
-179 PHTESPHTETAVHAD
+179 TESPHTETAVHAD

-264 KPAAVD
+264 KLAAVD

-282 TLTEDLGNYLD
+282 TVTEDLGNYLD

-347 LAQILEEKTGHPV
+347 LAQILEEKTGTPTV
-360 IPISAKE
+360 IYTPEQTENRQNMDQDPGHGRNGRQDQKE
-367 EKGIT
+367 QRQK
-372 ELEEQIKDMFFGGE
+372 QDD
-386 ISFNDEVYITNARH
+386 SFAQQLR
-400 KAALEEADRSLD
+400 
-412 LVRNSIEMGM
+412 
-422 PEDFFSIDLMNA
+422 
-434 YENLGKI
+434 LG
-441 LGESVGEDLVNEI
+441 LT
-454 FSKFCMGK
+454 

>member
-170 VSTIQQTES
+170 VSTIQQTEF

-207 KEKSGEA
+207 KEKSGES

-251 YTGTVESSAGTAA
+251 YRGTVESSAGTAA

-347 LAQILEEKTGHPV
+347 LAQILEEKTGTPTV
-360 IPISAKE
+360 IYTPEQTENRQNMDQDTGHGRNGRQDQKE
-367 EKGIT
+367 QRQK
-372 ELEEQIKDMFFGGE
+372 QDD
-386 ISFNDEVYITNARH
+386 SFAQQLR
-400 KAALEEADRSLD
+400 
-412 LVRNSIEMGM
+412 
-422 PEDFFSIDLMNA
+422 
-434 YENLGKI
+434 LG
-441 LGESVGEDLVNEI
+441 LT
-454 FSKFCMGK
+454 